1 MPKGIMLVESWPSAP
16 EKADDFQAWYAE
28 THIPDV
34 LKVEGFLSARLFRPT
49 EDGPFVAV
57 YEVERDDLSTAVTA
71 LGEAFARGEMVMSD
85 LLQMDP
91 PPNIRILETVAQ
103 VEKK

>member
-1 MPKGIMLVESWPSAP
+1 MPKGIMLVESWPSSP
-16 EKADDFQAWYAE
+16 ERADDFQAWYAE

-34 LKVEGFLSARLFRPT
+34 LKVEGFLSARLFRPA

-57 YEVERDDLSTAVTA
+57 YEVERDDLPSAVTA
-71 LGEAFARGEMVMSD
+71 LGEAYGRGEMAMSD
-85 LLQMDP
+85 VIQMDP